1 MYIYSNY
8 VYPPLFFFVFS
19 IYTVSHRRQGYYN
32 ALRALVEEMYD
43 VSNESVAI
51 VVHSMGGPM
60 SLYFLNEVVT
70 QEWKDKYIKVY
81 IPLSAAWAG
90 AGTSLDALVA
100 GLFGSLFPVELQ
112 RSLEALYWLMP
123 RAEAYG
129 DQVLV
134 ETPSANYT
142 ARDYQQM
149 FTTFANYPLGW
160 TQYMPTS
167 TINAGYRFPGVPT
180 HCLYGSDI
188 PTPLTFIYS
197 SDDAANTTLTVRNGG
212 GDGVVNKVSLEVCL
226 KWRSNDSFQWQVF
239 SGVNHDGMVR
249 DTIILEAIS
258 GILDG
263 GSSGSETTAA
273 NIFSVLVLLATAV
286 VMVMV

>member
-1 MYIYSNY
+1 
-8 VYPPLFFFVFS
+8 
-19 IYTVSHRRQGYYN
+19 
-32 ALRALVEEMYD
+32 
-43 VSNESVAI
+43 
-51 VVHSMGGPM
+51 M

-70 QEWKDKYIKVY
+70 QEWKDKYIMVY

-90 AGTSLDALVA
+90 ASISLEAVVA
-100 GLFGSLFPVELQ
+100 GLLASQFETSLEVR

-123 RAEAYG
+123 RAEAYR

-160 TQYMPTS
+160 TKYMPTS

-180 HCLYGSDI
+180 HCFYGSDT

-197 SDDAANTTLTVRNGG
+197 SDNATNTTLTVRNGD
-212 GDGVVNKVSLEVCL
+212 GDGVVDIVSLKVCL
-226 KWRSNDSFQWQVF
+226 KWVSNKSFQWQKF
-239 SGVNHDGMVR
+239 SGVNHGGMVR

-258 GILDG
+258 GILGGG

-273 NIFSVLVLLATAV
+273 NVFSVIILLATAV
-286 VMVMV
+286 VMVVV